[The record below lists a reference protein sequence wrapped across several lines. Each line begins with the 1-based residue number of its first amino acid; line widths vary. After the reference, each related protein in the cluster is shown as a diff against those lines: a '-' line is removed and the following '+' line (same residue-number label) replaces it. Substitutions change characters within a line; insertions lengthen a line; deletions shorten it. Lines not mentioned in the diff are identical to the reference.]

1 MFKIMLRG
9 GVCSGCKTPIIT
21 PVCVLCLTDE
31 IETWVEK
38 NKVSLIKDFRTQA
51 QRVIDTV
58 RPKQI
63 MKCSV
68 CRSNATCSI
77 CPVCF
82 AEDIFNWIAAKDKKL
97 GINFAK
103 DFKKSLQQMSPGR
116 QLFA

>member
-1 MFKIMLRG
+1 MLRG
-9 GVCSGCKTPIIT
+9 GACSVCRKPVITPI
-21 PVCVLCLTDE
+21 CVLCLTDE

-38 NKVSLIKDFRTQA
+38 NKVSLIKEFRTQA
-51 QRVIDTV
+51 RTLIERT

-68 CRSNATCSI
+68 CRTQATCSI

-82 AEDIFNWIAAKDKKL
+82 AEGIFNWIAEKNKKL
-97 GINFAK
+97 AVTFAK

-116 QLFA
+116 QVFA